1 MLKDLNGQV
10 VPHPTEYIV
19 MVGDEVT
26 LITKRIA
33 YNRVASFV
41 HKSHALAFAKSI
53 TSFHTAVIDPDP
65 IILKMLKEVPA
76 PRPSRAERAYGEQQF
91 FHD

>member
-1 MLKDLNGQV
+1 MLKDLNGRV
-10 VPHPTEYIV
+10 VPHETEYIV

-26 LITKRIA
+26 PITKRIA

-53 TSFHTAVIDPDP
+53 TSYHTAVIDPDP
-65 IILKMLKEVPA
+65 TPNNELVITVDQIYPE
-76 PRPSRAERAYGEQQF
+76 GW
-91 FHD
+91 DG